1 MLSNL
6 ELLNFYLQHSTIAIE
21 KSDAITLVN
30 NSGEK
35 LHLLKSEIRKNQ
47 PVLLTLSNE
56 QNKLVYYNLD
66 ALTKAFISVV
76 ENAELKIKLQ
86 AFYTEKNN
94 KIEAEKIKLQQEK
107 EEKERKVAEAKR
119 AEYRLKLD
127 KSILSHKSFLLANKI
142 EYKGYHK
149 SELLR
154 QSNCYYCHGTVSSKA
169 NYECD
174 GCNALI
180 CLCGKCLCVWNRNN
194 KN

>member
-1 MLSNL
+1 MLSDL
-6 ELLNFYLQHSTIAIE
+6 ELLAFYLIHSSE
-21 KSDAITLVN
+21 NLNKSDEIYLLN
-30 NSGEK
+30 KSGNK

-47 PVLLTLSNE
+47 PILLTLSNE

-76 ENAELKIKLQ
+76 ENAELKKKLQ

-94 KIEAEKIKLQQEK
+94 KIEAEKIRLQQEK
-107 EEKERKVAEAKR
+107 DEKERKIEEAKR
-119 AEYRLKLD
+119 AEYRLKLE
-127 KSILSHKSFLLANKI
+127 KSLLSHKSFLLANKI

-154 QSNCYYCHGTVSSKA
+154 KSNCYYCHGTVSSRA

-174 GCNALI
+174 LCNALI
-180 CLCGKCLCVWNRNN
+180 CLCGKCLCVWNMNN
-194 KN
+194 KT